1 MKFYFLEAP
10 SIFFSRNIIHGETN
24 NSGHVCEQISLIRLC
39 VCVCVGV
46 ETPFPFPT
54 QSNPPPSSAVPSLFL
69 PCLCLVNSS
78 VKMFS
83 SFCRRLFTLD
93 EN

>member
-39 VCVCVGV
+39 VCVCVCGGG
-46 ETPFPFPT
+46 
-54 QSNPPPSSAVPSLFL
+54 
-69 PCLCLVNSS
+69 NS
-78 VKMFS
+78 FS
-83 SFCRRLFTLD
+83 IFHPK
-93 EN
+93 